1 MTFKNTVP
9 YVRNAKTAS
18 ACDVGNKA
26 PKTYPQ
32 RSIIIYLGTITC

>member
-9 YVRNAKTAS
+9 CIRNAKTAS

-26 PKTYPQ
+26 PKH
-32 RSIIIYLGTITC
+32 IHKDLL